1 MPTHEQSL
9 LLNAHS
15 WTVTVTQCPLMNSH
29 CYSMPSHEQSILSRL
44 SSTCPNIH
52 WLCVTS
58 LDKDGSAIQHESH
71 GVKAKP
77 LKNNAPSFVMTISTD
92 HVTTLACTYACN
104 CFRGKSGKTN
114 WEVQLWLKRKI
125 HVGKCGFLNLVAANH
140 TSLAS
145 GCFYRVLSWLKSYT
159 NTPDEFNWK
168 PQHIHIAARS
178 KINLKAYY
186 LLLD

>member
-1 MPTHEQSL
+1 MHVHTLCVRCNIQWSTYSCRVLLVHVYSYELDSFSDSTSCTIHSSQINVKQSAV
-9 LLNAHS
+9 NHS
-15 WTVTVTQCPLMNSH
+15 VTQCPLMNSH

-114 WEVQLWLKRKI
+114 WEVQLWSKRKI
-125 HVGKCGFLNLVAANH
+125 HVGKCGF
-140 TSLAS
+140 
-145 GCFYRVLSWLKSYT
+145 
-159 NTPDEFNWK
+159 
-168 PQHIHIAARS
+168 
-178 KINLKAYY
+178 
-186 LLLD
+186 